1 MPIHISNDWWWY
13 QHLNYMGLNLM
24 KFDIQQ
30 ENKSEI
36 IDKHNPVVN
45 KPKYGIYLIDHLM
58 VLKFYN

>member
-1 MPIHISNDWWWY
+1 
-13 QHLNYMGLNLM
+13 MGLNLM